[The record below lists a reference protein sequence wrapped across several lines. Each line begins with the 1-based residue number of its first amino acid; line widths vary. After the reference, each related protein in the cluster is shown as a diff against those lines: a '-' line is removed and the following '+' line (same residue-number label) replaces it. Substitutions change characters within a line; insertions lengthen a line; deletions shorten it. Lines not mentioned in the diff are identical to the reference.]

1 MASSN
6 SATEPKSN
14 PSEKFAFRLRAS
26 LFGAHRRSCCASS
39 IPGPS
44 EKPVVHDGG
53 HVGSGATS
61 DEIEEHLKWVAEWI
75 DSSKSPATSS
85 PLRLGQISGAAASLL
100 AEDLIAGMT
109 AGERV
114 QRDPGVSLRDS
125 RAPVREAASLK
136 PFQASRPPTLD
147 STPVR
152 LLARR
157 SWMAWVGGLGTIMLL
172 PTVIG
177 FLVMDLPVSR
187 FSQGQADDSTFDLAS
202 SSSRFVRHE
211 SSQRNELEPRL
222 VAQKSRGLSGEPIP
236 LGLTLSGSAP
246 GSVVVIAGL
255 VPGMTLSNGSAV
267 RSDTWQVPGTDLAN
281 TWIGPPQG
289 FVGVVKLEAELH
301 LPDRTT
307 IAHQESVHA
316 EWIAAGP
323 SRSDSM
329 PIASARADS
338 EQGPIP
344 TDPSD
349 SDQTRVASTPADSEQ
364 VPNTTGPSDSAPTP
378 IAPARADSEQEPI
391 ATGPSDSESVSIAS
405 ARADSEQVPIA
416 IGPSDSDQTRVA
428 SIPADSEQEP
438 TATDPSG
445 SDQTRVAST
454 PADSEHGPIAAGP
467 AGPEQVSVTEAPLK
481 VFPAPQLLD
490 HDETATEVSENSVA
504 RSEQHAA
511 SGHDKPLPRSR
522 PSAREFIDANGFVH
536 IILPRWQSEPMADT
550 RSVKQVIGGTLPPSG
565 PRDLMSQ
572 DDVPFAA
579 LHGNKLEQEASYPR
593 LEHKSKA
600 SNATSSRQIAK
611 NRSRQKQLAVK
622 SQPAKRAIPS
632 PRKPS
637 ISPSSNTSRPSVIL
651 FPASAGS
658 PARFPPGF
666 HRRGPPLPIVFFRPP
681 MVPLYLPGG
690 RL

>member
-1 MASSN
+1 MPSSN

-39 IPGPS
+39 IPDPS

-75 DSSKSPATSS
+75 DSSKSSATSR
-85 PLRLGQISGAAASLL
+85 PVPLGQISEAAASVL

-125 RAPVREAASLK
+125 RAPLREAASLK

-147 STPVR
+147 SSPVR

-187 FSQGQADDSTFDLAS
+187 FSPRQADDSTFDLAS
-202 SSSRFVRHE
+202 SSSRFTADQPG
-211 SSQRNELEPRL
+211 QRDELEPRL

-301 LPDRTT
+301 LPDRKT
-307 IAHQESVHA
+307 IAHQKPVHV

-323 SRSDSM
+323 SDSDQV
-329 PIASARADS
+329 PIASAAANSEQRTIPTDRSDSDQMRVASTPGDSEEGPIETGPSGSDQVPVASAPADS
-338 EQGPIP
+338 EQGAIP
-344 TDPSD
+344 TGRSD
-349 SDQTRVASTPADSEQ
+349 SDQTRVASTPAASEQ
-364 VPNTTGPSDSAPTP
+364 G
-378 IAPARADSEQEPI
+378 PI
-391 ATGPSDSESVSIAS
+391 ATGPSGSDQVPIAS
-405 ARADSEQVPIA
+405 ASADSEQGPIST
-416 IGPSDSDQTRVA
+416 GPSDSDQTR
-428 SIPADSEQEP
+428 I
-438 TATDPSG
+438 
-445 SDQTRVAST
+445 AST
-454 PADSEHGPIAAGP
+454 PGDSAEGPIETGP
-467 AGPEQVSVTEAPLK
+467 AGPEQVSIAAPPPK
-481 VFPAPQLLD
+481 VVPAPQQFD
-490 HDETATEVSENSVA
+490 QDESATDLGEKPLAKGE
-504 RSEQHAA
+504 RFAA
-511 SGHDKPLPRSR
+511 SGDENPRTRSR
-522 PSAREFIDANGFVH
+522 ASAREFIDATGLVH
-536 IILPRWQSEPMADT
+536 TVVPRSQ
-550 RSVKQVIGGTLPPSG
+550 SG
-565 PRDLMSQ
+565 PS
-572 DDVPFAA
+572 
-579 LHGNKLEQEASYPR
+579 
-593 LEHKSKA
+593 
-600 SNATSSRQIAK
+600 
-611 NRSRQKQLAVK
+611 
-622 SQPAKRAIPS
+622 
-632 PRKPS
+632 
-637 ISPSSNTSRPSVIL
+637 
-651 FPASAGS
+651 
-658 PARFPPGF
+658 
-666 HRRGPPLPIVFFRPP
+666 
-681 MVPLYLPGG
+681 
-690 RL
+690 

>member
-1 MASSN
+1 MPSSN

-39 IPGPS
+39 IPDPS

-100 AEDLIAGMT
+100 AEDLIAGM
-109 AGERV
+109 AVGERV

-125 RAPVREAASLK
+125 RAPLREAASLK

-147 STPVR
+147 SSPVR

-187 FSQGQADDSTFDLAS
+187 FSPRQADDSTFDLAS
-202 SSSRFVRHE
+202 SSSRFTADQPG
-211 SSQRNELEPRL
+211 QRDELEPRL

-267 RSDTWQVPGTDLAN
+267 GSDTWQVPGTDLAN

-301 LPDRTT
+301 LPDRKT
-307 IAHQESVHA
+307 IAHQEPVHV

-323 SRSDSM
+323 SDSDQVPIASAAANSEQGPTPTRPSDSEPTSIASARADSQQQPIAM
-329 PIASARADS
+329 GASDSDQAPIASAAANSEQGPTPTRPSDSDPTSIASARADS
-338 EQGPIP
+338 ERQPIAMGA
-344 TDPSD
+344 SD
-349 SDQTRVASTPADSEQ
+349 SDQAPIASAFADSEQ
-364 VPNTTGPSDSAPTP
+364 GPTATRPSESDPTSITSARADSEQQPITTGPSDSDRVP
-378 IAPARADSEQEPI
+378 IASAAADSEQ
-391 ATGPSDSESVSIAS
+391 GPTPTRPSESDPTSIAS
-405 ARADSEQVPIA
+405 ARADSEQQPLA
-416 IGPSDSDQTRVA
+416 TSPSDSEQAPIA
-428 SIPADSEQEP
+428 SAAADSEQ
-438 TATDPSG
+438 G
-445 SDQTRVAST
+445 HT
-454 PADSEHGPIAAGP
+454 P
-467 AGPEQVSVTEAPLK
+467 
-481 VFPAPQLLD
+481 
-490 HDETATEVSENSVA
+490 
-504 RSEQHAA
+504 
-511 SGHDKPLPRSR
+511 R
-522 PSAREFIDANGFVH
+522 PSE
-536 IILPRWQSEPMADT
+536 S
-550 RSVKQVIGGTLPPSG
+550 
-565 PRDLMSQ
+565 
-572 DDVPFAA
+572 
-579 LHGNKLEQEASYPR
+579 
-593 LEHKSKA
+593 
-600 SNATSSRQIAK
+600 
-611 NRSRQKQLAVK
+611 
-622 SQPAKRAIPS
+622 
-632 PRKPS
+632 
-637 ISPSSNTSRPSVIL
+637 
-651 FPASAGS
+651 
-658 PARFPPGF
+658 
-666 HRRGPPLPIVFFRPP
+666 
-681 MVPLYLPGG
+681 
-690 RL
+690 